1 MRKKDRDAH
10 RRRVKAAGIRALKG
24 WLLLLPFVVLLGLPR
39 IALAQTASDCP
50 LPTTYRVQPGDSL
63 SLIAERFHTD
73 VSTLVAL
80 NDLADPDHIE
90 VGQVLR
96 LPCPLRLEDR
106 VRATSLA
113 GMAAGVGIPAVDA
126 PHPHLALWRAR
137 AATFAQWQ
145 ETGVPARLDWRPA
158 TVVQGDTVVV
168 RLRLRAEDAITA
180 AVRIVD
186 TWQPMVEDTTGLLAF
201 VPLHGLVQPGM
212 LYITL
217 GVRVGQGV
225 THTLELPVWVEDAG
239 FPSQEIVLPQS
250 KAGLL
255 APEVLAREAAHLG
268 EVWARASGPP
278 RWHGPFSWP
287 VDISRWPT
295 TAPYGVRRTYN
306 GGAATGY
313 HAGQDIAAAEGTPV
327 YAAARGVVLLAEP
340 LQVRGNAV
348 VIGHGAGVT
357 TNYWHLSKIAVS
369 EGQEVERGDVI
380 GYVGTT
386 GLSTGA
392 HLHWEIRVYGIP
404 VNPVPWTRSP
414 GPATGWRK

>member
-1 MRKKDRDAH
+1 MRKNNRDARH
-10 RRRVKAAGIRALKG
+10 RTVKAAGIRVLKG
-24 WLLLLPFVVLLGLPR
+24 WLLLLPFVLLLGLPG
-39 IALAQTASDCP
+39 IALAQSEADCP
-50 LPTTYRVQPGDSL
+50 VPTTYRVQPGDTL

-73 VSTLVAL
+73 VSTLVTL
-80 NDLADPDHIE
+80 NNLSNPDHIE

-96 LPCPLRLEDR
+96 LPCPLRLEDK
-106 VRATSLA
+106 VRATSVA
-113 GMAAGVGIPAVDA
+113 GMGVGMGIPAVDA
-126 PHPHLALWRAR
+126 AFPHLALWRAR

-145 ETGVPARLDWRPA
+145 ETGIPARLDWGPPV
-158 TVVQGDTVVV
+158 VVQGDTVVV
-168 RLRLRAEDAITA
+168 HLRLRVGEAITA

-186 TWQPMVEDTTGLLAF
+186 TWRPMTQDATGLLAF

-217 GVRVGQGV
+217 GVRATQGV
-225 THTLELPVWVEDAG
+225 THTLELPVLVDDAG

-255 APEVLAREAAHLG
+255 APEILAKEAAHLG

-278 RWHGPFSWP
+278 RWRGPFSWP

-392 HLHWEIRVYGIP
+392 HLHWEIRIYGIP
-404 VNPVPWTRSP
+404 VNPVPWTRTP
-414 GPATGWRK
+414 GPTTRWR